1 MYDTLFNVCV
11 IVIIAWIEML
21 FVILVFGFEP
31 SSDEPDTL
39 YIGYTDKPRVT
50 KLIQAAITLFPFIVL
65 CVIIIIVIY
74 IIRLY
79 TYILGLL

>member
-1 MYDTLFNVCV
+1 MYDILFNACV

-39 YIGYTDKPRVT
+39 HIGYGDNPHVT
-50 KLIQAAITLFPFIVL
+50 KLIQAAIALFPFVVL

-74 IIRLY
+74 VIRLY
-79 TYILGLL
+79 TYTMGLL